1 MKRLLLLL
9 STLFL
14 SSNAV
19 AIEEPKHRVLET
31 VGNIELREYE
41 PSLLAEVE
49 TTGER
54 SAAINA
60 GFRILAGYIFG
71 GNQGSNKI
79 AMTAPVTQ
87 APEPAQNQKQGQGEK
102 IAMTAPVTQ
111 EPLGAAGVA
120 SGVNGEARW
129 RVAFMMPS
137 KFTLETLPKPND
149 ERIKFRVSEP
159 VKRAAIVFDGFSTQ
173 SNLETHRAKLEA
185 FVKERGLR
193 TKGDYQVAFYND
205 PFTLP
210 WNRRNEWWIA
220 IE

>member
-9 STLFL
+9 STFFL
-14 SSNAV
+14 ASNAM

-31 VGNIELREYE
+31 TGKIELREYE

-49 TTGER
+49 MTGER

-60 GFRILAGYIFG
+60 GFRVLAGYIFG
-71 GNQGSNKI
+71 GNQAQTKI

-87 APEPAQNQKQGQGEK
+87 APERSEKASEK

-111 EPLGAAGVA
+111 ESVGAA
-120 SGVNGEARW
+120 SESRW

-137 KFTLETLPKPND
+137 QYTLDTLPIPND
-149 ERIKFRVSEP
+149 ARVKFRVSEP
-159 VKRAAIVFDGFSTQ
+159 IKRAAIVFDGFSTQ
-173 SNLETHRAKLEA
+173 SNLDTHRAKLEA
-185 FVKERGLR
+185 FVKERGLK
-193 TKGDYQVAFYND
+193 TKGEYSMAFYNY

-210 WNRRNEWWIA
+210 WNRRNEWWVA

>member
-14 SSNAV
+14 ASNAM

-31 VGNIELREYE
+31 AGKIELREYE

-71 GNQGSNKI
+71 GNQGGNKI

-87 APEPAQNQKQGQGEK
+87 VPEPAQNQKQGQGEK

-111 EPLGAAGVA
+111 ESVGATGD
-120 SGVNGEARW
+120 SRW

-137 KFTLETLPKPND
+137 KFTMETLPKPND

-185 FVKERGLR
+185 FVKERGLK
-193 TKGDYQVAFYND
+193 TTGDYQMAFYND

-210 WNRRNEWWIA
+210 WNRRNEWWVA